1 MLHSEHRLRKI
12 EIVRR
17 FLVELDKRRERI
29 MSTEEQEKS
38 GAAEDDYRQSQIYTA
53 TEDTLFT
60 KTTLTL
66 SGAHSLVSM
75 SLEYLPSEIEN

>member
-1 MLHSEHRLRKI
+1 
-12 EIVRR
+12 
-17 FLVELDKRRERI
+17 

-75 SLEYLPSEIEN
+75 SLEYLPSEIENWCLFLYASAWIASFSWV